1 MVIEIKKANFLL
13 NPRGEL
19 LLKKIKKYFVLTLLV
34 GQLGIIST
42 TTLASE
48 IDGNQNKENTLDNQG
63 ANHLIDTIG
72 ESSRLLGQENDLYAS
87 VMIAQAILE
96 SGNGQSVLAQSPNY
110 NLFGLRGSY
119 EQESVF
125 YYVSDDLEKLDKIE
139 FRKYTNY
146 QESMVDYVSLLKNG
160 TEENGDLFSGTHKK
174 EAETFEM
181 ATAALKRSYSTD
193 ELYDQ
198 KLNEIIESNNLTRFD
213 QWEVQAFDVQE
224 ESQEEFILDGS
235 SEFILPV
242 EGYSISSPFGHRG
255 EEHHDGIDLA
265 IAENSPV
272 KAAKNGTVVET
283 GFNSSTGN
291 YVIIQHEDHLFTS
304 YFHLNSINTTSGE
317 VVTGGQLV
325 GLVGS
330 TGNSTGSH
338 LHFGIS
344 TEMWQGYLDPTS
356 YLNF

>member
-1 MVIEIKKANFLL
+1 M
-13 NPRGEL
+13 
-19 LLKKIKKYFVLTLLV
+19 KKIKKYVVLTLLV
-34 GQLGIIST
+34 GQLGIMGT
-42 TTLASE
+42 KTLASE
-48 IDGNQNKENTLDNQG
+48 LDDNQNQENRWENHE

-72 ESSRLLGQENDLYAS
+72 ERARLLGQENDLYAS

-110 NLFGLRGSY
+110 NLFGLKGSY
-119 EQESVF
+119 GQESVF
-125 YYVSDDLEKLDKIE
+125 YYVSDDSENPDKIE
-139 FRKYTNY
+139 FRKYSNY
-146 QESMVDYVSLLKNG
+146 QESMADYVSLLNNG
-160 TEENGDLFSGTHKK
+160 TEENGDLFSGAHKK

-181 ATAALKRSYSTD
+181 ATASLKTSYSTD
-193 ELYDQ
+193 KLYDQ

-213 QWEVQAFDVQE
+213 QWEIQPLDVQE
-224 ESQEEFILDGS
+224 EVVFDSTS
-235 SEFILPV
+235 TFILPV
-242 EGYSISSPFGHRG
+242 EGYSISSPFGNRG

-265 IAENSPV
+265 MAENSPV
-272 KAAKNGTVVET
+272 KAAKNGTVVDT

-291 YVIIQHEDHLFTS
+291 YVIIQHEDNLFTS

-317 VVTGGQLV
+317 IVTAGQLI

-338 LHFGIS
+338 LHFGVS
-344 TEMWQGYLDPTS
+344 TEMWQGYLDPAS